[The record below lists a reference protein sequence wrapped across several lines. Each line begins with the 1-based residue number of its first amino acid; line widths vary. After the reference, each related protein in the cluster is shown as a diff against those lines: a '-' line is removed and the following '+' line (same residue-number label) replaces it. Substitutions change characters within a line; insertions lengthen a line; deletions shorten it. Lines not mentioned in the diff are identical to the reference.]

1 LARAYKF
8 GRLREAVIYF
18 GCGGWTRDA
27 WRGANGVANDSAGL
41 IERIG
46 LENYI
51 QLQSG
56 SAE

>member
-8 GRLREAVIYF
+8 GRLREAVICF

-27 WRGANGVANDSAGL
+27 SRGANGVVNDSAGL